1 MRRAAQLS
9 FEDASRRPAPGRAL
23 TVLPDAARV
32 EEHVLRRAAP
42 FVAGQLACTLAE
54 LGGGLLREA
63 RAAGVCPPVATPE
76 ALRLLFREVCR
87 EETPRDSAFFG
98 IREQPGFARAVQ
110 DLLAALG
117 QGLLDP
123 AELSRLDLP
132 EAARERIRPLAR
144 VLLEVRRAL
153 DRRGLADPNRA
164 LRLSLDAV
172 ENGEPLPAVLR
183 GVGELTFEAVLDWTP
198 LRVRMAAVLAS
209 RVRVRVRLPWSSP
222 ADLRE
227 AVEPAL
233 RAFEALGGA
242 QAAPELDLFDPAE
255 GSALAPFVRALFGRG
270 PPARDAPVT
279 LVACASPLAQAQV
292 RDDSSDGG

>member
-9 FEDASRRPAPGRAL
+9 FEDAHRRPAPGRDL

-54 LGGGLLREA
+54 LERGLLREA
-63 RAAGVCPPVATPE
+63 RAAGLCPAVATPE
-76 ALRLLFREVCR
+76 ALTLLFREVCR

-123 AELSRLDLP
+123 AELSRLNLA
-132 EAARERIRPLAR
+132 EASRERIRPLAR

-153 DRRGLADPNRA
+153 GRRGR
-164 LRLSLDAV
+164 
-172 ENGEPLPAVLR
+172 
-183 GVGELTFEAVLDWTP
+183 
-198 LRVRMAAVLAS
+198 
-209 RVRVRVRLPWSSP
+209 SP
-222 ADLRE
+222 A
-227 AVEPAL
+227 
-233 RAFEALGGA
+233 GA
-242 QAAPELDLFDPAE
+242 PI
-255 GSALAPFVRALFGRG
+255 
-270 PPARDAPVT
+270 
-279 LVACASPLAQAQV
+279 
-292 RDDSSDGG
+292 